1 MCYGFGRSRID
12 KLRIELYKND
22 LKYIKGGH
30 VVGGMSHRESLIRAR
45 WLLRLRQDRGSC
57 GLHKNDVASRQK
69 QQEYERVV
77 ERGVRLDIVDRWGGR
92 YLCIKVRCIWNQ
104 RTTR

>member
-69 QQEYERVV
+69 QQVNMKEWL
-77 ERGVRLDIVDRWGGR
+77 RGGSV
-92 YLCIKVRCIWNQ
+92 
-104 RTTR
+104 

>member
-30 VVGGMSHRESLIRAR
+30 VVGGDE
-45 WLLRLRQDRGSC
+45 
-57 GLHKNDVASRQK
+57 
-69 QQEYERVV
+69 
-77 ERGVRLDIVDRWGGR
+77 
-92 YLCIKVRCIWNQ
+92 
-104 RTTR
+104 